1 MSLVN
6 SSLSQYGHEKGF
18 LNIAFAS
25 GYARDFRRTDSGG
38 LVGFVQQTRDVSR
51 MVPVEQPASRKKRAL
66 HVENE
71 QPTKIIGRIRSRKI
85 VWNNGKRDITDYHAY
100 LDPLEVSSPSIIEMP
115 SSLAWSD
122 AIQNRKETKTD
133 GFNPF
138 AVVEGSHRETTLRE
152 AANRVKIAG
161 IVDRVQSIIHEN
173 SNSLVGVEVWVRLT
187 ANPEALIPV
196 RMVNAAIAQSVRREL
211 RMGRPILIDGKLRAR
226 DLKAFD
232 EDGLEVP
239 TGQQVGYIWCRT
251 ILNARRGVDIL
262 SIPPW
267 IHEIMDRYRQPEQGG
282 QEAGE
287 ASDGSAST
295 SAAEQPPAPATRNTS
310 QDVEQEEEDEEN
322 PPAGSLADLVDNL

>member
-25 GYARDFRRTDSGG
+25 GYARDFRRDETGR
-38 LVGFVQQTRDVSR
+38 LTGFVQQTRDISR
-51 MVPVEQPASRKKRAL
+51 MVPVEQPVSRKKRSV

-115 SSLAWSD
+115 TSLAWSD

-133 GFNPF
+133 TFNPF
-138 AVVEGSHRETTLRE
+138 AAVEGSYRETTLRE

-187 ANPEALIPV
+187 ADPEALIPV

-211 RMGRPILIDGKLRAR
+211 RMGRPILIDGKLRSR
-226 DLKAFD
+226 DLKTFD

-239 TGQQVGYIWCRT
+239 TGEQVGYIWCRT

-267 IHEIMDRYRQPEQGG
+267 INEIMERYRQPTPRDKD
-282 QEAGE
+282 EAVADASME
-287 ASDGSAST
+287 A
-295 SAAEQPPAPATRNTS
+295 
-310 QDVEQEEEDEEN
+310 N
-322 PPAGSLADLVDNL
+322 PPVSHHPSPASSQETSGEQDDDDETPPQGSLADLVDNL